1 VKISKEELENIIVD
15 SASINEV
22 HKRLPS
28 FFAYSGTGRNKL
40 INLIK
45 EYQIS
50 TSHFSI
56 EKSLAKRRKYPLV
69 TKNCPVCNK
78 EFQARIGEPKEK
90 RTCSYSCSNIH
101 FAEKRA
107 KTEELKSYRTIC
119 FRFYEEKCS
128 VCPFDKVIE
137 VHHLDENRENNEIK
151 NLIPLCPNHHRM
163 IHVPEYKQEI
173 LLKVLEVQAL
183 TLTKELLD

>member
-1 VKISKEELENIIVD
+1 MKSTYIRKPNHKCSICNSEVYKRPCSLKKTNGVVFCSKKCYGTTLRKEIPCKICD
-15 SASINEV
+15 
-22 HKRLPS
+22 
-28 FFAYSGTGRNKL
+28 KL
-40 INLIK
+40 ILRGKNSATCSSECALLYK
-45 EYQIS
+45 EYLKR
-50 TSHFSI
+50 
-56 EKSLAKRRKYPLV
+56 ENKWGRYKGAK
-69 TKNCPVCNK
+69 
-78 EFQARIGEPKEK
+78 I
-90 RTCSYSCSNIH
+90 
-101 FAEKRA
+101 
-107 KTEELKSYRTIC
+107 EELKSYRTIC